1 MRDVARCA
9 GVSHQTV
16 SRVLND
22 SPRIRPDTRERV
34 LVAIAELGY
43 RPNHLAR
50 ALVTSRSG
58 TIGVLAALT
67 GQHGP
72 ALTLAAVEEAARVA
86 GFRVTI
92 TAPGTAEP
100 DTVRR
105 GLEFLLAQR
114 VEAIVVLAPQQE
126 VFDALAALP
135 DAVPAVALET
145 AASGARAVGVDQ
157 QRGARI
163 AVQHLLALGHTR
175 VAHVAGP
182 GDWAE
187 ARARIAGWRGALE
200 EAGITAGEPI
210 PGDWSA
216 ASGAAALGA
225 VLARGATAVFAAND
239 QTALGLLA
247 AARERGIGVPEEL
260 SVIGFDD
267 LPDAAYFSPPLTTVR
282 QDLEELGRRA
292 VSVLVA
298 ELQGGSADLSPL
310 EPALV
315 IRSSTAPVVQ

>member
-1 MRDVARCA
+1 MRDVARNA

-22 SPRIRPDTRERV
+22 APSIRPATRDRV
-34 LVAIAELGY
+34 LAAIDELGY
-43 RPNHLAR
+43 RRNQLAR
-50 ALVTSRSG
+50 ALVTARSG

-72 ALTLAAVEEAARVA
+72 AVTLAAVEAAARHA

-92 TAPGTAEP
+92 TAPGSEP
-100 DTVRR
+100 ESVRR

-114 VEAIVVLAPQQE
+114 VEALVVLAPQQE
-126 VFDALAALP
+126 VFDALAGLP

-145 AASGARAVGVDQ
+145 AASGARALGVDQ

-163 AVQHLLALGHTR
+163 AVEHLLALGHTR
-175 VAHVAGP
+175 IAHVAGP

-187 ARARIAGWRGALE
+187 ARARIAGWRGAMGD
-200 EAGITAGEPI
+200 AGLATGEPV

-216 ASGAAALGA
+216 ASGAAALDA
-225 VLARGATAVFAAND
+225 VLTSGATAVFAAND

-247 AARERGIGVPEEL
+247 AARERGIAVPAAL
-260 SVIGFDD
+260 SVVGFDD
-267 LPDAAYFSPPLTTVR
+267 LPEAAFFTPPLPPVR

-292 VSVLVA
+292 VAVLTA
-298 ELQGGSADLSPL
+298 ELRGGSADPSPL

-315 IRSSTAPVVQ
+315 IRSSTAPPVR